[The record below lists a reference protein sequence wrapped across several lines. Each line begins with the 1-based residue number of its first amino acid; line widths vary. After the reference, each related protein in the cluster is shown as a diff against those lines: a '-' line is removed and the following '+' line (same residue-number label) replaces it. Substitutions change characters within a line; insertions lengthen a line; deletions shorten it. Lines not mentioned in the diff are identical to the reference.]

1 MLGLVEVD
9 THLTAPHPP
18 ATAVRPL
25 RRYRTVQCWNPVDAM
40 PSFDRT
46 DRRPLPVTLA
56 TSTGNAYAVYL
67 LRIETKDAIFILS
80 GFFPLFLFST

>member
-1 MLGLVEVD
+1 M
-9 THLTAPHPP
+9 
-18 ATAVRPL
+18 
-25 RRYRTVQCWNPVDAM
+25 DAM